1 MDYNDLTPKVELLD
15 GKKDGCNNSD
25 GEFKTS
31 VKIPSDKADDEKAK
45 SLGFLFIKKVKGKM
59 SKDDTKEIDLSWY
72 GQCNMITQTDM
83 LTFHDSLSIEEK
95 FDIIKKAHIVNY
107 QEVIKNDFLV
117 GMGYQKPTKANDKAK
132 VLAGKI
138 IYSKKD
144 KIIESLM
151 KGGMSKKE
159 ATKEYDENIA
169 M

>member
-1 MDYNDLTPKVELLD
+1 MDYNKLTPNVKLLE

-31 VKIPSDKADDEKAK
+31 VKIPSSMADDEKAK
-45 SLGFLFIKKVKGKM
+45 SFGYLFVKKVKGKM
-59 SKDDTKEIDLSWY
+59 HKDDEKVIDLTWY
-72 GQCNMITQTDM
+72 TQCNLLAHMDIQ
-83 LTFHDSLSIEEK
+83 TFHDNLSIDER
-95 FDIIKKAHIVNY
+95 FDIIKKAHIVDY
-107 QEVIKNDFLV
+107 QKVLTHDFLV
-117 GMGYQKPTKANDKAK
+117 HMGYQKPTKANDKAK

>member
-1 MDYNDLTPKVELLD
+1 MDYNKLTPKVKLLD

-59 SKDDTKEIDLSWY
+59 QKDDTKEIDLSWY

>member
-1 MDYNDLTPKVELLD
+1 MDYNDLTPNVKLLE

-59 SKDDTKEIDLSWY
+59 SKDDKKEIDISWY
-72 GQCNMITQTDM
+72 GQCNLISPIDM
-83 LTFHDSLSIEEK
+83 QTFHDKLSNDER

-107 QEVIKNDFLV
+107 QEVIKNDFLTN
-117 GMGYQKPTKANDKAK
+117 MGYQKPTKANDKAK